1 MKICYLAD
9 AGSIHIQKRVGFFAG
24 KGDEIHLIS
33 FRRGEIEKIDLHY
46 IKPCLPF
53 SYNLS
58 YILSI
63 PRIRL
68 LVSQINPDVLHAY
81 YATSYGFIG
90 ACCNV
95 KPFIL
100 SCIGSDIMINSRKIG
115 VYRSITKYALKK
127 ASFITSVSKS
137 IKERIIQLGIDPNK
151 IQILTFGIDPQEF
164 FPPLQERRDFSL
176 LSLRRLE
183 PIYNID
189 TIIKGFSF
197 LKEEG
202 FKGRLVIVGGGPEEN
217 RLKKLSK
224 DLKLSD
230 GIHFVGMVPH
240 HEVAEYL
247 RASQI
252 YLSMS
257 LSDGSS
263 TSLLEAMAC
272 GTFPIVSDIPANR
285 EWIVDGDNGFLISPF
300 DARQLA
306 QRIMDALNNS
316 SFVKTASKK
325 NVEIIQKRGQ
335 LKENLGEMALLYQ
348 KAKEARC

>member
-33 FRRGEIEKIDLHY
+33 FRRGEIEGIGLHY

-68 LVSQINPDVLHAY
+68 LIKQINPDVLHAY

-90 ACCNV
+90 AWCTV

-100 SCIGSDIMINSRKIG
+100 SCMGSDIMINTRKIG
-115 VYRSITKYALKK
+115 IYRSITKYALKK
-127 ASFITSVSKS
+127 ASLITSVSKP
-137 IKERIIQLGIDPNK
+137 ITEKIVQLGIDPSK
-151 IQILTFGIDPQEF
+151 IQTLTFGVDTQEF
-164 FPPLQERRDFSL
+164 FPPLQEQRDFSL
-176 LSLRRLE
+176 LSIRGLE

-202 FKGRLVIVGGGPEEN
+202 FKGKLVIVGGGPEEN
-217 RLKKLSK
+217 RLKKLAH
-224 DLKLSD
+224 DLKLSE
-230 GIHFVGMVPH
+230 GVHFVGMVPH
-240 HEVAEYL
+240 HEVAGYL
-247 RASQI
+247 RASEI

-272 GTFPIVSDIPANR
+272 GTFPIVSDIAANR
-285 EWIVDGDNGFLISPF
+285 EWIVDGDNGFLVPPF

-306 QRIMDALNNS
+306 QRIVDALNDS
-316 SFVKTASKK
+316 SFVKTASKR
-325 NVEIIQKRGQ
+325 NIEIIRKKGQ
-335 LKENLGEMALLYQ
+335 LKENLGGMGLLYR
-348 KAKEARC
+348 KAKGAGC

>member
-1 MKICYLAD
+1 
-9 AGSIHIQKRVGFFAG
+9 
-24 KGDEIHLIS
+24 
-33 FRRGEIEKIDLHY
+33 
-46 IKPCLPF
+46 
-53 SYNLS
+53 
-58 YILSI
+58 
-63 PRIRL
+63 
-68 LVSQINPDVLHAY
+68 VLHAY

-100 SCIGSDIMINSRKIG
+100 SCMGSDIMINTRNIG
-115 VYRSITKYALKK
+115 IYRSITKYALKR
-127 ASFITSVSKS
+127 ASYITSVSKP
-137 IKERIIQLGIDPNK
+137 ITERIIQLGIDPNK
-151 IQILTFGIDPQEF
+151 IETLTFGIDSKEF

-189 TIIKGFSF
+189 TIIKGLSF

-202 FKGRLVIVGGGPEEN
+202 FNGKLVIAGGGPEEN
-217 RLKKLSK
+217 RLKKLAQ
-224 DLKLSD
+224 DLGLSND
-230 GIHFVGMVPH
+230 IHFVGMVPH
-240 HEVAEYL
+240 REVAEYL

-272 GTFPIVSDIPANR
+272 ATFPIVSDIPANR
-285 EWIVDGDNGFLISPF
+285 EWIVDGDNGFLISPL
-300 DARQLA
+300 DAKQLA
-306 QRIMDALNNS
+306 QRIMEAFNNF
-316 SFVKTASKK
+316 SFVKTALKK

-335 LKENLGEMALLYQ
+335 LKENLGEMNLLYQ
-348 KAKEARC
+348 KAKKARC

>member
-9 AGSIHIQKRVGFFAG
+9 AGSIHIQKRVGYFARE
-24 KGDEIHLIS
+24 GDEIHLIS
-33 FRRGEIEKIDLHY
+33 FRHGEIEGIHLHN
-46 IKPCLPF
+46 IKPHLPF

-63 PRIRL
+63 PGIRY
-68 LVSQINPDVLHAY
+68 LVRRINPDVLHAY

-90 ACCNV
+90 ACCNF
-95 KPFIL
+95 KPLIT
-100 SCIGSDIMINSRKIG
+100 SCIGSDIMLNTRKAGI
-115 VYRSITKYALKK
+115 YRSITKYALKK
-127 ASFITSVSKS
+127 ASFITSVSKP
-137 IKERIIQLGIDPNK
+137 ITERIIRLGIDPNK
-151 IQILTFGIDPQEF
+151 IQTLSFGIDSKEF
-164 FPPLQERRDFSL
+164 FPPPQEGRKFSL

-202 FKGRLVIVGGGPEEN
+202 FNGKLVIVGGGPEES
-217 RLKKLSK
+217 RLKELAQ
-224 DLKLSD
+224 DLGLLD
-230 GIHFVGMVPH
+230 NIDFVGMVPH

-272 GTFPIVSDIPANR
+272 GAFPIVSDIPANR
-285 EWIVDGDNGFLISPF
+285 EWIVDGDNGFLVSPV
-300 DARQLA
+300 DAKKLA
-306 QRIMDALNNS
+306 QRVTDALNNS

-325 NVEIIQKRGQ
+325 NVEIIQKRAQ
-335 LKENLGEMALLYQ
+335 LNENLKKISLLYR
-348 KAKEARC
+348 KVN